1 MTHHQWLVFLPA
13 AILVAASPGAGNFL
27 ALSNGLRGG
36 LRPAILALSG
46 RCAAFVILIVL
57 VMAGVGALLSA
68 SAIAFTIL
76 KWAGVAYL
84 IWLGVR
90 AWRSEALPVTE
101 APETATFSWQLLMV
115 REFTVAITNPKA
127 ILLFTAFLPQFVV
140 PAQPM
145 VPQFMTLGVAYVLI
159 EVLAASGYALVGSR
173 IQRLRLTRGG
183 VRRVNRLS
191 ALFMFFAAGWLAT
204 MKRAA

>member
-1 MTHHQWLVFLPA
+1 MSHDQWLVFLPA

-36 LRPAILALSG
+36 LRPAILALLG

-57 VMAGVGALLSA
+57 VMVGVGALLSA

-84 IWLGVR
+84 IWLGLR
-90 AWRSEALPVTE
+90 AWKSDALPVAE
-101 APETATFSWQLLMV
+101 APETASFSWRLLMV
-115 REFTVAITNPKA
+115 KEFTVAITNPKA

-145 VPQFMTLGVAYVLI
+145 VPQFMTLGAAYVLI

-173 IQRLRLTRGG
+173 IQRLRLTLGG

-191 ALFMFFAAGWLAT
+191 ALFMFLAAGWLAT
-204 MKRAA
+204 IKRAA

>member
-13 AILVAASPGAGNFL
+13 AIFVAASPGAGNFL

-90 AWRSEALPVTE
+90 AWRSDALPVTE
-101 APETATFSWQLLMV
+101 APETVNFSWRLLMV

-145 VPQFMTLGVAYVLI
+145 VPQFMTLGAAYVLI
-159 EVLAASGYALVGSR
+159 EVLAASGYALAGSR

-191 ALFMFFAAGWLAT
+191 AIFMFLAAGWLAT
-204 MKRAA
+204 MKRSA